1 MMNIWQR
8 TIRADEWRRTRL
20 HDMKGNRASVRT
32 ILIDLPR
39 AAAGAVARELFDWRP
54 TLPWV
59 PYNVIHALSTYIRPD
74 WRVLEYGSGMST
86 LWLAERVAYV
96 HSIELNT
103 AWHAHVAELLAVH
116 RRENVRL
123 ELRDES
129 NYTNLIDYDDGAFDL
144 VMVDASFRDAVIAA
158 TLRLVRRPGGVTYLD
173 NTDQGAQ
180 WEMYAEAER
189 LLREEAARACAQNVK
204 AFTGFAPTQVIANE
218 GLLVVW

>member
-1 MMNIWQR
+1 MNPWQQA
-8 TIRADEWRRTRL
+8 IRADEWRRTRL
-20 HDMKGNRASVRT
+20 HDMKGHRAPVRA
-32 ILIDLPR
+32 ILTGLPR
-39 AAAGAVARELFDWRP
+39 AAVWAVMREVFGWRP

-59 PYNVIHALSTYIRPD
+59 PYSVIRALSAHIRPD

-86 LWLAERVAYV
+86 LWLVERVAYV
-96 HSIELNT
+96 HSIELNPE
-103 AWHAHVAELLAVH
+103 WHARVVELLAMR

-129 NYTNLIDYDDGAFDL
+129 NYTNLMEYDNGAFDL
-144 VMVDASFRDAVIAA
+144 VIEDAAYRDAVIAA

-189 LLREEAARACAQNVK
+189 LLRNEAARSGARSVTAY
-204 AFTGFAPTQVIANE
+204 TGFAPSQVIANE
-218 GLLVVW
+218 GVLVVW